1 MRPRAPPFISPD
13 RIPTLAA
20 PTATAL
26 QSATP
31 EQGPFR
37 WLVLF
42 GVWLIYATFGM
53 TVVSLA
59 PLVPQVMRDL
69 EISHTGMGL
78 VFGSWQLVY
87 IFAAIPAGALLDRI
101 GVRYGLL
108 LGVGIMAA
116 SAFLRGTATDWLT
129 MVAAVGLFGIG
140 GPIISSGAPKVV
152 TQYFTGRERGFAMG
166 IYITGPALGA
176 MLALSTT
183 NAVLVPFF
191 DQDWRTV
198 MWVWAAATV
207 ASGFVWVAIARL
219 PGMRDEGSGSGGRQ
233 PVSQLA
239 TVLELLQ
246 LPSVRI
252 LMLMSIGIFAFNHGL
267 NNWLPEM
274 LREKGLSAAEAGYW
288 AALPTLIGLAGSL
301 IIPRLATPERR
312 YAILIAL
319 CVAALVTTFLLRGD
333 MGFLTAFGLVLQG
346 IARSSLMTIA
356 ILALVEMPEIGERRA
371 GVASGMFF
379 SAAEVGGAG
388 GPLMIGAIHTATGG
402 YGASL
407 TSLTVITLLLL
418 AGAIYLARVV
428 RRDKRHS

>member
-1 MRPRAPPFISPD
+1 M
-13 RIPTLAA
+13 AA
-20 PTATAL
+20 PTAAPDTLPAVPA
-26 QSATP
+26 S
-31 EQGPFR
+31 GPFR

-42 GVWLIYATFGM
+42 GVWVIYATFGM

-69 EISHTGMGL
+69 DIGHTGMGL
-78 VFGSWQLVY
+78 IFGSWQLVY
-87 IFAAIPAGALLDRI
+87 IFAAIPAGAFLDRI
-101 GVRYGLL
+101 GVRDGLL
-108 LGVGIMAA
+108 IGVAIMAA
-116 SAFLRGTATDWLT
+116 SVFLRSFAVDWLT
-129 MVAAVGLFGIG
+129 MMAAVGLFGIG

-152 TQYFTGRERGFAMG
+152 TQYFMGRERGLAMG

-183 NAVLVPFF
+183 NSVLVPFF
-191 DQDWRTV
+191 EQDWRKV
-198 MWVWAAATV
+198 MWIWAGATV
-207 ASGFVWVAIARL
+207 ASGLVWAVIARL
-219 PGMRDEGSGSGGRQ
+219 PGMRDPDSGGRGRQ

-239 TVLELLQ
+239 TVMELLR

-252 LMLMSIGIFAFNHGL
+252 LMAMSIGIFAFNHGL
-267 NNWLPEM
+267 NNWLPEI
-274 LREKGLSAAEAGYW
+274 LRDKGLTAAEAGYW
-288 AALPTLIGLAGSL
+288 ASLPTLIGLAGSL

-319 CVAALVTTFLLRGD
+319 CIAALLTTLMLRDD
-333 MGFLTAFGLVLQG
+333 MGFLLAFGLVLQG

-356 ILALVEMPEIGERRA
+356 ILALVETPEIGERRA

-402 YGASL
+402 YSASL
-407 TSLTVITLLLL
+407 TCMTVITLLLL

-428 RRDKRHS
+428 WRDESRT